1 MINVL
6 GQLAKIVEVGL
17 DMHVLMEMVSA
28 VFRKEEVS
36 GMVDDSA

>member
-17 DMHVLMEMVSA
+17 DVLVEMVSV